1 MMKKYQKLISISAV
15 ALVGITIVQA
25 NNVQAADKT
34 RNTDGV
40 VKFVP
45 GDDEGPISPVDPEKP
60 VVPVVPIDPI
70 DPEKPV
76 GPGTA
81 GPLSLDYA
89 SSWNFGEQK
98 ITTKDKI
105 YYANT
110 QKVTDPAVGPDPYE
124 VANYV
129 QVTDLRGTL
138 AGWSVSV
145 KQNGQF
151 KTAEGATLEG
161 AQIQLNNGTHETASA
176 SAAPGTV
183 QETITLAA
191 DGNGSA
197 ANVMAAATQQG
208 GGTHIL
214 RFGSNDGATPKESS
228 MAQGVQ
234 LTVPGRTEKL
244 AKQYTTKLTW
254 TLSDVPGS

>member
-1 MMKKYQKLISISAV
+1 MKKYKKLISLSAV
-15 ALVGITIVQA
+15 ALIGITVMQSTQA
-25 NNVQAADKT
+25 QAEEKT
-34 RNTDGV
+34 RDTDGV
-40 VKFVP
+40 VKFKA
-45 GDDEGPISPVDPEKP
+45 GGDEGPIDPVDPEEPEKP
-60 VVPVVPIDPI
+60 VKPIDPI
-70 DPEKPV
+70 DPEKPID
-76 GPGTA
+76 PGTA

-98 ITTKDKI
+98 ITTKDKT

-138 AGWSVSV
+138 AGWSLSV

-151 KTAEGATLEG
+151 KTEDGATLEG
-161 AQIQLNNGTHETASA
+161 AQLQLNNGTHESASA

-183 QETITLAA
+183 QNTITLAA

-197 ANVMAAATQQG
+197 ANIMAAASQQG

-214 RFGSNDGATPKESS
+214 RFGSNDGATPEEST
-228 MAQGVQ
+228 MAKGIQ

-244 AKQYTTKLTW
+244 AQQYATKLTW